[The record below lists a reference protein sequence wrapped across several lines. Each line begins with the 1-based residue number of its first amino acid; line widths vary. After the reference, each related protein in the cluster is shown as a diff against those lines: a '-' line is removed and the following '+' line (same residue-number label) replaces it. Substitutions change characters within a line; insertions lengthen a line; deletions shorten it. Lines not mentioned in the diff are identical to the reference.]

1 MTTRTVTGLYDSYD
15 AAAQTVRDLEA
26 VRIPDSDN
34 SIVAHRS
41 DSSDVPGESA
51 HGAATGAGTGAS
63 AGAQSGAALA
73 CSPVWGCS
81 PSRAW
86 VQWWPPVGWLRP
98 RSGLW
103 QAPQPAAP
111 RAV

>member
-26 VRIPDSDN
+26 VRIPDSDI

-63 AGAQSGAALA
+63 AGAAIGGGVGLLAGLGLLAIPGVGPVVAA
-73 CSPVWGCS
+73 G
-81 PSRAW
+81 
-86 VQWWPPVGWLRP
+86 
-98 RSGLW
+98 
-103 QAPQPAAP
+103 
-111 RAV
+111 